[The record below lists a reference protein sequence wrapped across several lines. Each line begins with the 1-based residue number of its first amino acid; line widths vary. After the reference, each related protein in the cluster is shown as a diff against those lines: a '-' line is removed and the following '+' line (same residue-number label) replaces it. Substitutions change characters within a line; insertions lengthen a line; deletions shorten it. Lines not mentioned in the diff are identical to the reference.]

1 MPLVAVRFI
10 DIAIFG
16 SLGTLWIG
24 GFIFIVVLYR
34 WLLRYE
40 REQGPTTPD
49 ALVVEQPKPEPEPE
63 PERVAHRGLPSP
75 ATAREALATHP

>member
-1 MPLVAVRFI
+1 MPLVAIRFI
-10 DIAIFG
+10 DVAIFG
-16 SLGTLWIG
+16 SLGTLWVG

-49 ALVVEQPKPEPEPE
+49 AVLAEETAAEPDPE
-63 PERVAHRGLPSP
+63 PERIAPRVLPST
-75 ATAREALATHP
+75 ATAHEALASS